1 MDKILEWLEKSIIYS
16 FDNAE
21 PIFDNYF
28 KALNSNG
35 EIIKPYRIEMDYDKC
50 SIIFKETFN
59 AVLIN
64 GNVFIKPLG
73 VKKEKEVD
81 NQNDEIKNSFFVPE
95 EPNTETPMIVYT
107 ISGNSIYADNIGSE
121 EQDVSLEV
129 KTYFKEAYPD
139 FSENDTVIKT
149 KIPVGKNKI
158 FEGVKNKITT
168 VEISKEVFVL
178 EYKPSFYFTTVKALK
193 EAFID
198 TGLKL
203 PTKTDEQYKD
213 KIIEKS
219 LYLKKKF
226 GLTENQTENHE
237 MYPSFKRLTTLYCL
251 QDLVAF
257 TFISG
262 EAESGGGDTPTSSS
276 SLSLGKFSTKDS
288 SGNSDSKSSTGFLPE
303 VLAEQI
309 SIAEAD
315 VRASIFIESDKVYW
329 YKKTGGMSDE

>member
-1 MDKILEWLEKSIIYS
+1 AI
-16 FDNAE
+16 
-21 PIFDNYF
+21 
-28 KALNSNG
+28 
-35 EIIKPYRIEMDYDKC
+35 
-50 SIIFKETFN
+50 
-59 AVLIN
+59 LIN
-64 GNVFIKPLG
+64 GNVFIKPLN
-73 VKKEKEVD
+73 VKKEVDSQKDEV
-81 NQNDEIKNSFFVPE
+81 KSSFFVPE
-95 EPNTETPMIVYT
+95 EPNTEIPTIAYT
-107 ISGNSIYADNIGSE
+107 ISGNALYADNIGSE
-121 EQDVSLEV
+121 EQEVSLEV

-139 FSENDTVIKT
+139 FNENEMVT
-149 KIPVGKNKI
+149 KIKIPIGKSKI
-158 FEGVKNKITT
+158 FESVKNKITT
-168 VEISKEVFVL
+168 VEISKELFVL
-178 EYKPSFYFTTVKALK
+178 EYKPSFYFTTVKSLK
-193 EAFID
+193 EAFVD

-203 PTKTDEQYKD
+203 PTKTDDQYKD

-226 GLTENQTENHE
+226 GLTESQTENHE

-288 SGNSDSKSSTGFLPE
+288 SGNSDSKTSTGFLPE

-329 YKKTGGMSDE
+329 YKKTGGGK